1 MSCQFI
7 SKKNI
12 ACDQTAFHGSKYC
25 KKHIAV
31 VKRQETMKRK
41 KNKNK
46 NKDDKKKSDRRTRIT
61 PDLIIIDEIKTD
73 GEKSRSVDLENK
85 KSSSSIGVGTSMSN
99 FGDFLFPSILEQLT
113 NKIKEERQ
121 RLEDQEQEKEEEP
134 LIKPKEIKFDV
145 ELKDL
150 KSVDGLLKTIELYK
164 SRPRPIEEDE
174 ADTINYDLEKLCRIK
189 GELHELKDMI
199 GLKKIKSKLCD
210 MIVYLCQRNN
220 LPKEMI
226 KNEFL
231 HTVLQGPPGCGKTTL
246 ANILAKIYKKL
257 GLLSKGRVVVAK
269 RSELIGKYCGHTAI
283 KTQNKIDEARGGVLL
298 IDEAYSLGNK
308 NDDPDAFSRECI
320 DTLNQ
325 NLSERDDFVCVIA
338 GYKEHLDRRFFG
350 VNPGLSRRFP
360 WVFEIDGY
368 SGKELKEIFIKK
380 AKEFG
385 FKLEENAI
393 EDNFFKH
400 NKEIFP
406 FFGGSIHT
414 FLNKVKICN
423 FKRLFGK
430 LEKINSIN
438 KDDIRQAIEIYKST
452 EMSTLIDNS
461 PPMGMYL

>member
-1 MSCQFI
+1 MSCQYLFK
-7 SKKNI
+7 SGNKRNTF
-12 ACDQTAFHGSKYC
+12 CDKPVFAGSKYC
-25 KKHIAV
+25 KKHKTYMKA
-31 VKRQETMKRK
+31 QETKRK
-41 KNKNK
+41 N
-46 NKDDKKKSDRRTRIT
+46 KKKTDTKKTDRKPIST
-61 PDLIIIDEIKTD
+61 DLIIIDEIDRKD
-73 GEKSRSVDLENK
+73 KNSKSVEFENK
-85 KSSSSIGVGTSMSN
+85 KSSASIGVGTGSV
-99 FGDFLFPSILEQLT
+99 FGDIISLLELT
-113 NKIKEERQ
+113 NKIKEHRRE
-121 RLEDQEQEKEEEP
+121 LEEEEPKEPEP
-134 LIKPKEIKFDV
+134 LIKPIEIKFEV

-150 KSVDGLLKTIELYK
+150 KSIDGLLKIIELYRK
-164 SRPRPIEEDE
+164 RPKPTKEDE
-174 ADTINYDLEKLCRIK
+174 ADTINYDLEKLCRIEK
-189 GELHELKDMI
+189 ELFELKDMI

-220 LPKEMI
+220 LPKEMT

-269 RSELIGKYCGHTAI
+269 RADLIGKYCGHTAI
-283 KTQNKIDEARGGVLL
+283 KTQSKIDEARGGVLL

-325 NLSERDDFVCVIA
+325 NLSEREDFVCVIA
-338 GYKEHLDRRFFG
+338 GYKEHLERRFFG

-368 SGKELKEIFIKK
+368 NGKELEEMFIRKVQ
-380 AKEFG
+380 EFG

-393 EDNFFKH
+393 EENFFKH
-400 NKEIFP
+400 NLNKFP

-438 KDDIRQAIEIYKST
+438 KEDIKKAMEIYKST
-452 EMSTLIDNS
+452 EMSTIIDNS